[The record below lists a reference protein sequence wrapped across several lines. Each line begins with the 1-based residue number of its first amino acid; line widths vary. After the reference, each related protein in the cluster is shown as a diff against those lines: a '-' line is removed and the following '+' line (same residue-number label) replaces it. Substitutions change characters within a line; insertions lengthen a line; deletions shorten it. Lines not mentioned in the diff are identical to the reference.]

1 MSPSIAVTDRYT
13 YMAKCPFTK
22 KIRCCL
28 LKKTPPFEKC
38 QSFQYSFYWVGAL
51 HQACQFINSSSIAQ
65 FCAPAPT
72 ERCNACTAVAEG
84 VDVPSW
90 HAEGKGRSTV

>member
-13 YMAKCPFTK
+13 SVAKCPFTK
-22 KIRCCL
+22 KNKML
-28 LKKTPPFEKC
+28 PLKKNKQTLPPFKKC

-51 HQACQFINSSSIAQ
+51 HQAYQFINSSSIAQ

-72 ERCNACTAVAEG
+72 ERSIMPALQ
-84 VDVPSW
+84 
-90 HAEGKGRSTV
+90 